1 MHLQP
6 LPTAYKC
13 LQRICLDL
21 LRFGKFCNFQNFGVA
36 EYIAYLG
43 DLQHKISKCMRWR
56 TRCSDE
62 FWAQLYWQESSLK
75 YSSHIGVVLVEN
87 VKRYHD
93 LGYIFVI
100 SVYLQYKILESLQGR
115 VKPSDAF
122 AAPYQ
127 CLQVSTTYL

>member
-1 MHLQP
+1 M
-6 LPTAYKC
+6 
-13 LQRICLDL
+13 
-21 LRFGKFCNFQNFGVA
+21 A

-100 SVYLQYKILESLQGR
+100 SVYLQRKILESLRGR

-122 AAPYQ
+122 AAPSH
-127 CLQVSTTYL
+127 CLQVPTTYLSGFIEIWKILQFSKFWGG